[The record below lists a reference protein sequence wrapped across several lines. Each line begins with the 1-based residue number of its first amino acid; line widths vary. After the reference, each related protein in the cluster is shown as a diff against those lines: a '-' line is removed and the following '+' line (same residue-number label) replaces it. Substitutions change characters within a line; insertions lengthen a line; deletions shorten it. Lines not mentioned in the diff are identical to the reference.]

1 MDPERLLGSLVRGA
15 LGGGRKRGRGA
26 SRFLTGGRGS
36 LISAGTLMTA
46 AGLAWGAFEAAT
58 KKPEEGGGG
67 FPGAAPSP
75 GPGAPPP
82 VPGAPPPPPPPIPG
96 AAPPPLPGPAVSEA
110 VLRLVRLAVSA
121 ALADGNLSPEEQQR
135 LLEQAREAG
144 PDGEALVR
152 RELQNPRPL
161 AEIVAGATDPAL
173 KADLYRLAFAM
184 VRADEQISGA
194 ERIYLAQ
201 LAHSLGLSPAEVQPL
216 EADTAARI
224 DAEAGAEGGNG

>member
-15 LGGGRKRGRGA
+15 IGGGRKRGRGA

-36 LISAGTLMTA
+36 LINAGTLMTA

-58 KKPEEGGGG
+58 RKPDQEGGA
-67 FPGAAPSP
+67 FPGAAPAP
-75 GPGAPPP
+75 APGAPPP
-82 VPGAPPPPPPPIPG
+82 PPGATPPPPPIPG
-96 AAPPPLPGPAVSEA
+96 AAPPPVPGPAVSEA

-121 ALADGNLSPEEQQR
+121 ALADGSLSPEEQQR

-144 PDGEALVR
+144 PEGEALVR

-161 AEIVAGATDPAL
+161 AEIVQGATDPAL
-173 KADLYRLAFAM
+173 KADLYRLGFAM

-201 LAHSLGLSPAEVQPL
+201 LAHGLGLSPAEVQQL

-224 DAEAGAEGGNG
+224 DAEAGAEGDEG

>member
-1 MDPERLLGSLVRGA
+1 MNPERLLGSLVRGA

-46 AGLAWGAFEAAT
+46 AGLAWGAFEVATRNKGDAAGAPGG
-58 KKPEEGGGG
+58 PEPPPGGVPPRP
-67 FPGAAPSP
+67 PGAPP
-75 GPGAPPP
+75 PPIPGAPPP
-82 VPGAPPPPPPPIPG
+82 VPGA
-96 AAPPPLPGPAVSEA
+96 AAVPEP

-121 ALADGNLSPEEQQR
+121 ALADGTLSPEEEQR
-135 LLEQAREAG
+135 LLEHAREAG
-144 PDGEALVR
+144 PGAEALVR
-152 RELQNPRPL
+152 QELARPRPL
-161 AEIVAGATDPAL
+161 AEIVQGATDPAL
-173 KADLYRLAFAM
+173 RADLYRLGFAM

-201 LAHSLGLSPAEVQPL
+201 LAHSLGLSPADVQQL

-224 DAEAGAEGGNG
+224 DAEAGAEGGAG